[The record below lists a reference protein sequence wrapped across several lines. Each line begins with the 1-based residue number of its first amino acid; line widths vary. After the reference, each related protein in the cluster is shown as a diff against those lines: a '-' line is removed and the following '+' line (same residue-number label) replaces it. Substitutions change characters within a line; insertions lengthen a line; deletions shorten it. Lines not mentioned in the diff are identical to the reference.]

1 MATNQQSVDVGVHVA
16 ESSSDNNSLG
26 QPELQSTESTSVYR
40 KTKEQLR
47 SINDEIKVAKDQ
59 LLEVNNRLESW
70 GLAAMEAVG
79 LGVDNVSDDSHLF
92 VLPNQKL
99 SREDLARKQELL
111 HDRISELAA
120 QLRSEYAIIRQLKVN
135 ARLERQQQLGVHTKH
150 YRIKVVDEYKANPK
164 KFFGKN
170 IPDLTHQSSNNKK
183 EIVKCAGKLLIVAEI
198 FNIETDITDIW
209 RGWCVVAKARN
220 MLTEEYD
227 TSILSNNNKRE
238 HRNVF
243 REYEKYVRGAK
254 EYLEIFSLLLPPRLQ
269 GLQLLYADRDFDRV
283 EYYLQ
288 EVFSKNILTNDAQYL
303 ELLVDLASET
313 QDTALRVAAKE
324 LQQITGFSTL
334 EHNVATLLVQ
344 QQAYLI
350 LLRFDVSFLHGYI
363 ADADIK
369 KIQSYLQDLDEH
381 IRAACINPTSISTLQ
396 AEFDKIKL
404 QIDAQAK
411 IIQQMLLPNSAT
423 SVPVQLELGSGLGLG
438 WLYGVKRSSY
448 QLHGAD
454 HFAPQDKVSLADNID
469 AGDYKFILAED
480 TFWQRAIKPWHGT
493 EPKSNIFTDVVKAL
507 RGLFISEFDE
517 KESLGRS
524 HYVFTVPDRL
534 MMDMEKIAPGF
545 GAKLAA
551 HFQRR
556 ANDIHIAIEQ
566 ANNINDSA
574 AADLIIRDLDQL
586 ESEWLRIMRSV
597 HSPEEFCTV
606 VDLYLTTRY
615 AVEREQYIEIA
626 RDLRRQPYIEQE
638 RKVLLFEYQHE
649 REEIQELHNL
659 KEILQQIVRPNR

>member
-1 MATNQQSVDVGVHVA
+1 MATNQQSVDVGVHVT
-16 ESSSDNNSLG
+16 ESSLDNNSLG
-26 QPELQSTESTSVYR
+26 QPALQSTESTNVYR

-47 SINDEIKVAKDQ
+47 SITDEIEVAKEQ
-59 LLEVNNRLESW
+59 LLQVNNRLESW

-79 LGVDNVSDDSHLF
+79 LGVDKVSDDSHLF
-92 VLPNQKL
+92 VLPNEKL

-135 ARLERQQQLGVHTKH
+135 ARLERQQQLGLHTKQ
-150 YRIKVVDEYKANPK
+150 YRIKVVDEYKASPK
-164 KFFGKN
+164 KFFAKN
-170 IPDLTHQSSNNKK
+170 IPDMAYQSSDNKK
-183 EIVKCAGKLLIVAEI
+183 EIIKCAGKLLIVAEL

-227 TSILSNNNKRE
+227 SSVLSNNNKRE
-238 HRNVF
+238 HRNLF

-254 EYLEIFSLLLPPRLQ
+254 KYLEIFSLLLPPGLQ

-303 ELLVDLASET
+303 ELLVDLSSEI

-324 LQQITGFSTL
+324 LQQITGFNTL
-334 EHNVATLLVQ
+334 KHNVSILLVQ

-350 LLRFDVSFLHGYI
+350 LLKFDVSFLQGYI

-369 KIQSYLQDLDEH
+369 KIQSYLQDLDES
-381 IRAACINPTSISTLQ
+381 IRASFINPSSISALQ

-411 IIQQMLLPNSAT
+411 IIQQMLLPNSAAN
-423 SVPVQLELGSGLGLG
+423 VPVQLELGRGLGLG

-480 TFWQRAIKPWHGT
+480 NFWQGSIKPWHGT
-493 EPKSNIFTDVVKAL
+493 VSKSNIFTDVVKAV
-507 RGLFISEFDE
+507 RGLFMSEVDDNE
-517 KESLGRS
+517 GLGLS

-534 MMDMEKIAPGF
+534 MMDMEKMAPGF

-566 ANNINDSA
+566 ANKINDSA

-615 AVEREQYIEIA
+615 AIEREQYIEIA